1 MANTRLV
8 ISASPLVKIYLPQW
22 HDRLLENPDLI
33 NKVYANDEQTFEFD
47 IPRGI
52 RAFRMTFN
60 KPVAVVA
67 RGESEVETLY
77 NWLIGESGMSQ
88 HETDCYGVVPF
99 DPQFDMIST
108 LDHMASLE
116 ALAAGDMEKA
126 MKAKRE
132 LDKLQKDTAERI
144 AKLRVEVKK
153 QSEERIKR
161 AMKNVHSNLIKQWQ
175 RNEETGMGK
184 YPPSVSEALGRY
196 AMNAEIAKMDE
207 RRQRLHNMMVPQV
220 PETKAQARAG
230 K

>member
-1 MANTRLV
+1 MATTRLV

-33 NKVYANDEQTFEFD
+33 NKVYANDETTFDFD

-60 KPVAVVA
+60 KPIAVVA
-67 RGESEVETLY
+67 GRESEVETLY

-116 ALAAGDMEKA
+116 ALANGDVKKA
-126 MKAKRE
+126 MAAKKE

-144 AKLRVEVKK
+144 AKLRVDVKK
-153 QSEERIKR
+153 QSEARIKR

-175 RNEETGMGK
+175 RNEESGMGK
-184 YPPSVSEALGRY
+184 YPPSMTEALGRY

-207 RRQRLHNMMVPQV
+207 RRQRLENMMTPQIPADRPKV
-220 PETKAQARAG
+220 KHGT
-230 K
+230 